1 MTYVQALISAELR
14 SQGLNILDRLIRK
27 RFAFGGF
34 VFNGPAKFLWKNEV
48 VFHDYCFV
56 ITYTREDLIDEL
68 IREAESA
75 SVEEVCMISFIPFRG
90 NSGTHQASGWR
101 LDRKSV

>member
-1 MTYVQALISAELR
+1 
-14 SQGLNILDRLIRK
+14 
-27 RFAFGGF
+27 

-90 NSGTHQASGWR
+90 NPALIRLLDGVFADRESLPPPTPKDAMASLKFMPTSEIPGR
-101 LDRKSV
+101 TKSSFAES